1 MSNKDGKLPQFALI
15 KQFLREQIES
25 GKWSPGTRIPS
36 EHSLTQTFSVSRM
49 TARRAVKE
57 LADEGLFTRTPG
69 LGTFVNAPSACPAV
83 LDIVDVVAKAQVA
96 GSHSHRL
103 LAVDCVQAT
112 AKIAHL
118 MQLQS
123 AAMIFQLTVLH
134 LQKNQPVQWQS
145 LSINPSFAPALLKQK
160 LTRVTPDAYLN
171 WISPSTSTQYQ
182 LKAVAP
188 SASQRL
194 ELALSQQDAPLCLQ
208 LSRRNWLGDKVV
220 SFSTML
226 HPADHYYLGADL
238 EAVNQ

>member
-57 LADEGLFTRTPG
+57 LTDEGLFTRTPG
-69 LGTFVNAPSACPAV
+69 LGTFVNAPSARPAV
-83 LDIVDVVAKAQVA
+83 LDIVDVVEKAQAA
-96 GSHSHRL
+96 GSYSHRL
-103 LAVDCVQAT
+103 LSIDAVQAT
-112 AKIAHL
+112 AGIARL
-118 MQLQS
+118 MQLQ
-123 AAMIFQLTVLH
+123 ADKVIFRLTALH
-134 LQKNQPVQWQS
+134 LDRDRPIQWQS
-145 LSINPSFAPALLKQK
+145 LSVNPSFAPALLKQK
-160 LTRVTPDAYLN
+160 LTRVTPDSYLN
-171 WISPSTSTQYQ
+171 WISPPTSTQYQ
-182 LKAVAP
+182 LKAVVP

-194 ELALSQQDAPLCLQ
+194 ELALSQQDAPLCQQ
-208 LSRRNWLGDKVV
+208 LSRRNWVEGNVV

-238 EAVNQ
+238 EAEQ